1 MHFSWLSSLIAK
13 TLAKML
19 FAIILL
25 FVLPKYS
32 PYLNKPPKFTNSK
45 Q

>member
-1 MHFSWLSSLIAK
+1 MRFSWLSSLIVK

-19 FAIILL
+19 LAMILL
-25 FVLPKYS
+25 FALAKYS